1 MIGKP
6 ALEDL
11 EIVVPNLDVQKKII
25 EIYQLSINEQKL
37 MNALAKKKEVL
48 TDAILMNLAMNTQ

>member
-6 ALEDL
+6 SLEDL
-11 EIVVPNLDVQKKII
+11 EIVVPSLDVQKKII
-25 EIYQLSINEQKL
+25 AIYQLSINEQKL

-48 TDAILMNLAMNTQ
+48 TDAVLMNLAMNTQ

>member
-11 EIVVPNLDVQKKII
+11 EIVVPSLDVQKKII
-25 EIYQLSINEQKL
+25 AIYQLSINEQKL
-37 MNALAKKKEVL
+37 MSSLAKKKEVL

>member
-6 ALEDL
+6 ALEEL
-11 EIVVPNLDVQKKII
+11 EIVVPSLDVQNKII
-25 EIYQLSINEQKL
+25 EVYQLSINEQKL

-48 TDAILMNLAMNTQ
+48 TDAVLMNLAMNTQ

>member
-1 MIGKP
+1 
-6 ALEDL
+6 
-11 EIVVPNLDVQKKII
+11 VQKKII